1 MKSVLAVGAILFA
14 STTNA
19 HAVAQNVPRTRL
31 RHAPATPLKHVP
43 DNALIDLQ
51 SPLRTPVI
59 PVAGGGMNDHEG
71 GGLTNPPEEQFERP
85 IHGGLP
91 AWMAHDHPFQN
102 GHVPGQVYNNHLKE
116 AKEDVIIK
124 PNQHVGPAEPAP
136 PPRVHTGIYTPDPNV
151 AMHHPPPGL
160 TTGQH
165 ATPQHMH
172 APLPVLAGMTS
183 PHVVP

>member
-1 MKSVLAVGAILFA
+1 MHSFRRFQRHIRVSCIARHVYVCTGAGSFRGKILPLGAHTNTAIMKRVLAVGAIIFA
-14 STTNA
+14 STTSA
-19 HAVAQNVPRTRL
+19 YAVAQNVPRTRL
-31 RHAPATPLKHVP
+31 RHAPTTPLKHVAA
-43 DNALIDLQ
+43 NALIDLQ
-51 SPLRTPVI
+51 SPLRTPII

-124 PNQHVGPAEPAP
+124 PNHCWHIG
-136 PPRVHTGIYTPDPNV
+136 
-151 AMHHPPPGL
+151 
-160 TTGQH
+160 
-165 ATPQHMH
+165 
-172 APLPVLAGMTS
+172 
-183 PHVVP
+183 